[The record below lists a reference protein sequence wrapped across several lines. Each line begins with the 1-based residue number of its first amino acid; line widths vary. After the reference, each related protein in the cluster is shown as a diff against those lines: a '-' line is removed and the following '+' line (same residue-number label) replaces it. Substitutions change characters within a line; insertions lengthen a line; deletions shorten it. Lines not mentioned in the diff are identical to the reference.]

1 MGYSIGKWIY
11 LIDALDDLKKDMEN
25 KKFNPLDF
33 LYNKDN
39 IIYEEFME
47 SIKPRVEFTILNCGY
62 SIKENLMKL
71 DLKRNKDILYNIVEL
86 GLMDKYI
93 KVINHPDNTNE
104 TKRSD
109 L

>member
-1 MGYSIGKWIY
+1 MDKQ
-11 LIDALDDLKKDMEN
+11 
-25 KKFNPLDF
+25 KFNPLNF
-33 LYNKDN
+33 LYNN
-39 IIYEEFME
+39 NNMIYKELIE
-47 SIKPRVEFTILNCGY
+47 SIKSRIEFTILNCGY
-62 SIKENLMKL
+62 SIKENLSKL
-71 DLKRNKDILYNIVEL
+71 DIKRNKDILYNIVEL